1 MNAKFT
7 IGMEEEFF
15 LANARSGQIATRVPR
30 SFVQACRDRVGNQ
43 AAHEL
48 LQSQVETNTPICHT
62 PLELA
67 QAAKYLRREIAATAA
82 EHNLALVASG
92 TFPLAEWREQ
102 THTEKPRYQQ
112 LMDDFQIIG
121 RRNLMCGLHVHVEVP
136 AEADRVD
143 VMNRIMPWL
152 PLFLGLST
160 SSPFWNRQD
169 TGLSSY
175 RQAAYDEW
183 PRTGIPDF
191 FAGESDYNAF
201 VRGLVQS
208 EIIPHAGQLWWA
220 IRPARLYPTLE
231 LRIADACTHIEDALS
246 LANLY
251 RCLIRAAVRNPDM
264 GRARTSMTRLLID
277 ENRWQAKRHGKDA
290 EFIDALHGGNR
301 KPLSIW
307 LDDLLELVE
316 EDAVYFGCTNEIQR
330 CKYILQRGTSAD
342 QQRSIYQ
349 QARLAGDSRTEAC
362 RAVVAWLAK
371 QTCNSEDLPVNA
383 MPMKKAAAAANA
395 YSN

>member
-1 MNAKFT
+1 MDYTFG
-7 IGMEEEFF
+7 IEEEFF
-15 LANARSGQIATRVPR
+15 LANSRSRLIATRVPR
-30 SFVQACRDRVGNQ
+30 TFVQACRDRVGSQ

-48 LQSQVETNTPICHT
+48 LQSQVEANTPVCGS
-62 PLELA
+62 PAELA
-67 QAAKYLRREIAATAA
+67 YAAHHLRQEISATAG
-82 EHNLALVASG
+82 EHGLCLVASG

-136 AEADRVD
+136 ADAGRID

-152 PLFLGLST
+152 PLFLALST

-220 IRPARLYPTLE
+220 IRPARLFPTLE
-231 LRIADACTHIEDALS
+231 LRIADACTHLDDALS
-246 LANLY
+246 IANLY

-277 ENRWQAKRHGKDA
+277 ENRWQAKRHGIGA

-301 KPLSIW
+301 KSLQDW
-307 LDDLLELVE
+307 LDDLLQLVADE
-316 EDAVYFGCTNEIQR
+316 AAYFGCEAELQHCR
-330 CKYILQRGTSAD
+330 FILERGTSAD
-342 QQRSIYQ
+342 QQRTIYQ
-349 QARLAGDSRTEAC
+349 ESRLAGATRTEAC
-362 RAVVAWLAK
+362 RAVVHWLAL
-371 QTCNSEDLPVNA
+371 QTTQNEKVPISSVIPNS
-383 MPMKKAAAAANA
+383 
-395 YSN
+395 

>member
-1 MNAKFT
+1 MGANFT

-15 LANARSGQIATRVPR
+15 LANANTGQIATRVPR
-30 SFVQACRDRVGNQ
+30 TFVEACRVRVGDQ

-62 PLELA
+62 PTELA
-67 QAAKYLRREIAATAA
+67 EAAKYLRREVAVTAA
-82 EHNLALVASG
+82 EHGLSLVASG

-102 THTEKPRYQQ
+102 MHTEKARYQQ

-136 AEADRVD
+136 ATTDRVD

-152 PLFLGLST
+152 PLLLGLST

-169 TGLSSY
+169 SGLSSY

-231 LRIADACTHIEDALS
+231 LRIADACTFIDDALGI
-246 LANLY
+246 ANLY

-290 EFIDALHGGNR
+290 EFIDALHGGGR
-301 KPLSIW
+301 KPMSAW
-307 LDDLLELVE
+307 LEELLLLVE
-316 EDAVYFGCTNEIQR
+316 EDSVHFGCIEELAHCR
-330 CKYILQRGTSAD
+330 YILQRGTSAD
-342 QQRSIYQ
+342 LQRTIYQ
-349 QARLAGDSRTEAC
+349 DARLDGVSRSEAC
-362 RAVVAWLAK
+362 RAVVRWLSQ
-371 QTCNSEDLPVNA
+371 QTGNIERTDSIQLA
-383 MPMKKAAAAANA
+383 HA
-395 YSN
+395 

>member
-1 MNAKFT
+1 MSANFT
-7 IGMEEEFF
+7 MGMEEEFF
-15 LANARSGQIATRVPR
+15 LANSKTGQIASRVPR
-30 SFVQACRDRVGNQ
+30 TFVQACRERVGNR

-48 LQSQVETNTPICHT
+48 LQSQVETNTPVCHT
-62 PLELA
+62 PAELSE
-67 QAAKYLRREIAATAA
+67 AAKYLRHEMANTAA
-82 EHNLALVASG
+82 QNGLSLVASG

-136 AEADRVD
+136 ADVDRVD

-152 PLFLGLST
+152 PLFLGLSA
-160 SSPFWNRQD
+160 SSPFWSRQD
-169 TGLSSY
+169 TGLASY

-201 VRGLVQS
+201 VRGLIQS

-231 LRIADACTHIEDALS
+231 LRIADACTFLDDALS
-246 LANLY
+246 IANLY

-264 GRARTSMTRLLID
+264 GRARTSTTRMLID

-290 EFIDALHGGNR
+290 EFIDALHGAGR
-301 KPLSIW
+301 KPLSAW
-307 LDDLLELVE
+307 LDDLLLLVK
-316 EDAVYFGCTNEIQR
+316 EDALHFACVAELEHCR
-330 CKYILQRGTSAD
+330 HILRRGTSAD
-342 QQRSIYQ
+342 LQRTIYND
-349 QARLAGDSRTEAC
+349 ARLLGASRTEAC
-362 RAVVAWLAK
+362 RAVVRWLTQ
-371 QTCNSEDLPVNA
+371 QTRELDELAVVKSADA
-383 MPMKKAAAAANA
+383 
-395 YSN
+395 

>member
-1 MNAKFT
+1 MTAKFT
-7 IGMEEEFF
+7 FGMEEEFF
-15 LANARSGQIATRVPR
+15 LANLRSGQIATRVPR
-30 SFVQACRDRVGNQ
+30 TFVQACRDRVGDQ

-62 PLELA
+62 PSELA
-67 QAAKYLRREIAATAA
+67 TAAKHLRREIALTAA
-82 EHNLALVASG
+82 DHHLSLVASG

-136 AEADRVD
+136 ADADRID

-231 LRIADACTHIEDALS
+231 LRIADACTNIEDALS

-251 RCLIRAAVRNPDM
+251 RCLIRAAVRNPEM

-290 EFIDALHGGNR
+290 EFIETLNGGGR
-301 KPLSIW
+301 KPMSEW
-307 LDDLLELVE
+307 LDDLLQLTS
-316 EDAVYFGCTNEIQR
+316 EDAEHFGCIAEVQHCR
-330 CKYILQRGTSAD
+330 YILRRGTSAD
-342 QQRSIYQ
+342 RQRKIYQ
-349 QARLAGDSRTEAC
+349 ESRASGATRTEAC
-362 RAVVAWLAK
+362 RAIVQWLAQ
-371 QTCNSEDLPVNA
+371 QTADFETRVLQHG
-383 MPMKKAAAAANA
+383 
-395 YSN
+395 

>member
-1 MNAKFT
+1 MTAKFT
-7 IGMEEEFF
+7 FGMEEEFF
-15 LANARSGQIATRVPR
+15 LANLRSGQIATRVPR
-30 SFVQACRDRVGNQ
+30 TFVQACRDRVGDQ

-62 PLELA
+62 PAELA
-67 QAAKYLRREIAATAA
+67 DAAKNLRREIASTAA
-82 EHNLALVASG
+82 EHQLSLVASG

-136 AEADRVD
+136 ADADRID

-231 LRIADACTHIEDALS
+231 LRIADACTDIEDALS

-251 RCLIRAAVRNPDM
+251 RCLIRAAVRNPEM

-290 EFIDALHGGNR
+290 EFIETLHGGGR
-301 KPLSIW
+301 KAMSEW
-307 LDDLLELVE
+307 LEDLLQLTN
-316 EDAVYFGCTNEIQR
+316 EDAEHFGCIAEVQHCR
-330 CKYILQRGTSAD
+330 YILRRGTSAD
-342 QQRSIYQ
+342 RQRQIYQ
-349 QARLAGDSRTEAC
+349 ESRSSGATRTEAC
-362 RAVVAWLAK
+362 RAIVQWLAK
-371 QTCNSEDLPVNA
+371 QTASFESRVLQHE
-383 MPMKKAAAAANA
+383 
-395 YSN
+395 

>member
-1 MNAKFT
+1 MNANFT
-7 IGMEEEFF
+7 FGMEEEFF

-30 SFVQACRDRVGNQ
+30 TFVQACRDRVGNQ

-62 PLELA
+62 PVELA
-67 QAAKYLRREIAATAA
+67 EAAKHLRREIASTAD
-82 EHNLALVASG
+82 EHGLSLVASG

-136 AEADRVD
+136 AEADRID

-208 EIIPHAGQLWWA
+208 EIIPHAGQLWWG

-231 LRIADACTHIEDALS
+231 LRIADACTHIDDALS
-246 LANLY
+246 IANLY
-251 RCLIRAAVRNPDM
+251 RCLMRAAVRNPDM

-290 EFIDALHGGNR
+290 EFIEPLHGGGR
-301 KPLSIW
+301 KPMSEW
-307 LDDLLELVE
+307 LDDLLLLTR
-316 EDAVYFGCTNEIQR
+316 EDAEHFGCIAEVQHCR
-330 CKYILQRGTSAD
+330 DILRRGTSAD
-342 QQRSIYQ
+342 RQREIYQ
-349 QARLAGDSRTEAC
+349 ESRASGATRTEAC
-362 RAVVAWLAK
+362 RAIVQWLAQ
-371 QTCNSEDLPVNA
+371 QTSSIEARVLQHA
-383 MPMKKAAAAANA
+383 
-395 YSN
+395 